1 MLPCRSHRR
10 LPDEEAM
17 SPNPRQNEKR
27 LRQLFVDL
35 GRLDFDAVVEH
46 CAEDCVYEDVPY
58 PAATVTG
65 REAIRAKLALGLGK
79 LERIPT
85 TIHELVAHGDT
96 ILVERTEVWHHKS
109 GERATLPV
117 AALFKFRDGEIV
129 LWRDYWDAHTLLS
142 QQPADWLPE
151 IPRV

>member
-1 MLPCRSHRR
+1 
-10 LPDEEAM
+10 M
-17 SPNPRQNEKR
+17 SRNQDR
-27 LRQLFVDL
+27 LRQLFRDL
-35 GRLDFDAVVEH
+35 DRLDFAAVAAH

-58 PAATVTG
+58 EAATVRG
-65 REAIRAKLALGLGK
+65 RAAIAAKLALGLGK

-85 TIHELVAHGDT
+85 TVHELAESGDT
-96 ILVERTEVWHHKS
+96 LLVERTEVWHHKT
-109 GERATLPV
+109 GERATLRV
-117 AALFKFRDGEIV
+117 AAVFKFRDGLIT

>member
-1 MLPCRSHRR
+1 
-10 LPDEEAM
+10 M
-17 SPNPRQNEKR
+17 SPSTSQNQKR
-27 LRQLFVDL
+27 LRQLFQDL
-35 GRLDFDAVVEH
+35 DRLDFDAVAAH
-46 CAEDCVYEDVPY
+46 CAEDCVYDAVPY
-58 PAATVTG
+58 PAATVRG
-65 REAIRAKLALGLGK
+65 RAAIRAKLALGLGN

-85 TIHELVAHGDT
+85 TIHELVENGDT

-117 AALFKFRDGEIV
+117 AAVFMFRDGEIV